1 MTDSASTRTIYQV
14 SELVTAVRELLEH
27 SFPLLWVEG
36 EISNLARPRSGHW
49 YFTLKDDRAQVRCA
63 MFANRNRRLGQ
74 PPEDGDR
81 VQARARVSLYPAR
94 GEFQLIIEHLEDA
107 GAGELQRAFEALRNR
122 LAEEG
127 LFDDSR
133 KRRLPAVPHCI
144 GVVTSATGAALRD
157 VLSVLR
163 RRYPVARV
171 VIYPT
176 AVQGANAAGDIVRML
191 ERAGDR
197 GDCDVLLLVRGG
209 GSLED
214 LQAFNE
220 ETVARALR
228 ACPLPVIS
236 GVGHEVDFT
245 IADFAADV
253 RAATPSAAAEL
264 VCPDLD
270 AWHQRLDALMRRSH
284 TSLQRRMARL
294 DQRLTGLHTRLA
306 RRHPARTLEQRM
318 QRVDELEQRLRRLA
332 RRRYQEAGQ
341 RLHGLTRRL
350 QSHHPHTALRAA
362 RTSLAGLDRRLGIA
376 MQARLGD
383 EQHRWRLATRA
394 LDAVSPLNTLTR
406 GYAIV
411 RDEQQRVI
419 TDAADARPGDDM
431 QVQLRRGSLAC
442 RVTGTTAQ
450 DPKSGD
456 KV

>member
-1 MTDSASTRTIYQV
+1 MTDTASTRNVYQV
-14 SELVTAVRELLEH
+14 SELVAAARELLEH

-36 EISNLARPRSGHW
+36 EVSNLARPRSGHW
-49 YFTLKDDRAQVRCA
+49 YLTLKDEQAQVRCA
-63 MFANRNRRLGQ
+63 MFANRNRRVGQ

-94 GEFQLIIEHLEDA
+94 GDFQLIIEHLEDA

-133 KRRLPAVPHCI
+133 KRPTPAVPRCI
-144 GVVTSATGAALRD
+144 GVITSATGAALRD

-163 RRYPVARV
+163 RRYPAARV

-191 ERAGDR
+191 ERAGER

-214 LQAFNE
+214 LQSFSE
-220 ETVARALR
+220 EAVARAIR
-228 ACPLPVIS
+228 ACPIPVIS
-236 GVGHEVDFT
+236 GVGHEVDIT

-253 RAATPSAAAEL
+253 RAATPSAAAEM

-270 AWHQRLDALMRRSH
+270 EWHQHLDALLRRSH
-284 TSLQRRMARL
+284 TSLQRRMERL
-294 DQRLTGLHTRLA
+294 GQRLASLRTRLA

-332 RRRYQEAGQ
+332 RRRHQEAGQ

-350 QSHHPHTALRAA
+350 RSHHPSTALRA
-362 RTSLAGLDRRLGIA
+362 TQSQLAGLQRRLGIA
-376 MQARLGD
+376 VQARLGD
-383 EQHRWRLATRA
+383 EQHRWRLAMRA

-411 RDEQQRVI
+411 RDEQQCVI
-419 TDAADARPGDDM
+419 TDAAEVHPGDDM
-431 QVQLRRGSLAC
+431 QVQLRRGGLEC
-442 RVTGTTAQ
+442 RVTGTVAQ
-450 DPKSGD
+450 ASGSGD